1 MFRHVF
7 EQTETVN
14 LIFLLP
20 SLGYGIF
27 LYGTTGSPVLLM
39 LSGLTVAVW
48 LVFSNQKR
56 FDLSAE
62 VSYSNQRVWLGDKRL
77 GPFPWL
83 WSAQVRNVV
92 YPALYPEPK
101 SELDL
106 SALPSWAWGMTVS
119 GDTLASPICRTSPH
133 SLVIGQTGAGKT
145 QLLQRVIG
153 AFEHEVVVLD
163 LKGGDDYANL
173 EDGFTIY
180 GPDQIDEAI
189 THIIT
194 RLQKTAVPTLFVV
207 DELAEALRNPKLA
220 NAIES
225 LCAKGRSF
233 GAHFFGASQ
242 TMTGIS
248 RAIWSNCQ
256 NRVAIRADS
265 IDRVQLGLPAKPLN
279 PEVPGY
285 AELSSPVITGFCF
298 PEVIRAEPT
307 LVGNPFL
314 TREATTPL
322 LEPREGFAQ
331 FHRTP
336 WDQ

>member
-1 MFRHVF
+1 
-7 EQTETVN
+7 VN

-20 SLGYGIF
+20 SVGYGIF
-27 LYGTTGSPVLLM
+27 LYATTGSAILLM
-39 LSGLTVAVW
+39 ISGLTVAVW

-62 VSYSNQRVWLGDKRL
+62 VSYSDERVWLGDKRL

-83 WSAQVRNVV
+83 WSAPVRNVV
-92 YPALYPEPK
+92 YPALFPEPK

-106 SALPSWAWGMTVS
+106 ASLPSWAWGITVS
-119 GDTLASPICRTSPH
+119 GETLASPICRTSPH

-145 QLLQRVIG
+145 QLLQRVIQ
-153 AFEHEVVVLD
+153 AFEHEAVVID
-163 LKGGDDYANL
+163 LKGGDD
-173 EDGFTIY
+173 FTHLVGDFTLY
-180 GPDQIDEAI
+180 GPAQIDAAI
-189 THIIT
+189 NHITT
-194 RLQKTAVPTLFVV
+194 RLQKYAAPTLFVV

-220 NAIES
+220 AAIES

-265 IDRVQLGLPAKPLN
+265 IDRLQLGLPAKAFN

-285 AELSSPVITGFCF
+285 AELSSPVLTGFYF
-298 PEVIRAEPT
+298 PEATRVEP
-307 LVGNPFL
+307 LLAGNPFVA
-314 TREATTPL
+314 REATTPL
-322 LEPREGFAQ
+322 SAPHEEFAQ
-331 FHRTP
+331 FRRTP
-336 WDQ
+336 WGQ